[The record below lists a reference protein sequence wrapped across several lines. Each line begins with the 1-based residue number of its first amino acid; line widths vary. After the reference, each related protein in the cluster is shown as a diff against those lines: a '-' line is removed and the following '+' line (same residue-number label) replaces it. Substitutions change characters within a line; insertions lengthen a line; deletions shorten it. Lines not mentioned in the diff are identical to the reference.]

1 MKPKTKAKEK
11 ITYQEL
17 LLNYRLFKD
26 LMDNVPDVI
35 YFKDRKGRLVMVN
48 KAHARGLGLEPEKV
62 CGKTDFDIFPK
73 RRAEVMLKDDENVM
87 AKGESIIDKI
97 ERSTR
102 ADGIDN
108 YVSTTKVSRYDA
120 RGRVIGL
127 VGITRDVTH
136 RKQLEQLR
144 GERDRIK
151 EKLFSLEEIDKMK
164 SEFLSIVSHELRTPL
179 AIVKEGVSLLLDG
192 VTGKLTRIQK
202 KILLSAN
209 DNVGR
214 LKKIIDE
221 LLDISRIEKNK
232 IRLRYSLVNL
242 NDLIRDA
249 AAYFEK
255 TAREKDLSLAYHL
268 PREETNILLDA
279 ERAVQVV
286 SNLLD
291 NAIKF
296 TESGGRIDLELKVY
310 QDKAR
315 IGVSD
320 TGIGIAKSDM
330 QKLFNRFVQVSGP
343 SGAKNKGIG
352 LGLSIIKE
360 LVVQHGGDIW
370 AESRPGIGSKFYFT
384 LPRIYS
390 TDALAKD
397 TRNRINSLLDKANTV
412 HLVSLLII
420 NYRDFARLIRPQNS
434 VLSAELGALVKA
446 VLKRNFG
453 NRRKNYEFF
462 VTDFYQGQC
471 NIFLP
476 ETGERDAVVLCRSL
490 KERMD
495 AYFRKNKIE
504 NTFINIG
511 IMDVPSK
518 AQAPVSI
525 AAAANVRIKRIH
537 IGLQKRYFA
546 RFSYRLDFQIVIAE
560 NKTEEASTLDIS
572 EGGLCFVT
580 KRRLETNANL
590 RVKLNLPAQESPLPV
605 ITGRVA
611 WIKETESSEHKY
623 KIGLEF
629 IHLSRENH
637 QAISKLIKNIS
648 SSRSRYVGTGFKP
661 VPTGRK

>member
-1 MKPKTKAKEK
+1 MKHKSAAKEK
-11 ITYQEL
+11 IAYRKL

-35 YFKDRKGRLVMVN
+35 YFKDRQGRLVMVN
-48 KAHARGLGLEPEKV
+48 KAHARGLGLAEEKV
-62 CGKTDFDIFPK
+62 AGKTDFDIFPK
-73 RRAEVMLKDDENVM
+73 KRAEVMRKDDEFVM
-87 AKGESIIDKI
+87 AKAEPIIDKV

-108 YVSTTKVSRYDA
+108 YVSTTKVPRYDD

-136 RKQLEQLR
+136 RKQLEQLKD
-144 GERDRIK
+144 ERDHIK
-151 EKLFSLEEIDKMK
+151 EKLLPLEEIDKMK

-192 VTGKLTRIQK
+192 VTGKLSRAQK
-202 KILLSAN
+202 KILLNAK

-221 LLDISRIEKNK
+221 LLDISRIEKKK

-242 NDLIRDA
+242 NDLARDA

-255 TAREKDLSLAYHL
+255 TAREKGLSLVYHL
-268 PREETNILLDA
+268 PKEETNMLLDA
-279 ERAVQVV
+279 ERAVQVI

-296 TESGGRIDLELKVY
+296 TEAGGRIDLELKVF
-310 QDKAR
+310 QDRAR
-315 IGVSD
+315 IGVTD
-320 TGIGIAKSDM
+320 TGIGIAKADL
-330 QKLFNRFVQVSGP
+330 QKLFNRFVQVAGP

-360 LVVQHGGDIW
+360 LVAQHGGEIW

-384 LPRIYS
+384 LPRLYS
-390 TDALAKD
+390 TDALARD
-397 TRNRINSLLDKANTV
+397 TRNRINSLLDKANSV
-412 HLVSLLII
+412 HLVSLTII
-420 NYRDFARLIRPQNS
+420 NYKDFVRLMEPQNIA
-434 VLSAELGALVKA
+434 LPAELGALVKT
-446 VLKRNFG
+446 VL
-453 NRRKNYEFF
+453 NRCFLGPGKHREFF
-462 VTDFYQGQC
+462 ATDFARGQC
-471 NIFLP
+471 HIFLP
-476 ETGERDAVVLCRSL
+476 EAKEKDALVLCRSL
-490 KERMD
+490 KEVMENH
-495 AYFRKNKIE
+495 FIKNKIE
-504 NTFINIG
+504 SIFINIG

-518 AQAPVSI
+518 AQASESI
-525 AAAANVRIKRIH
+525 EASANVQIKKIH
-537 IGLQKRYFA
+537 IGMQKRYFA
-546 RFSYRLDFQIVIAE
+546 RFAYRLDFQIVLAE
-560 NKTEEASTLDIS
+560 DKTEAASTLDIS

-580 KRRLETNANL
+580 KKRLETNANL
-590 RVKLNLPAQESPLPV
+590 RVKLNLPAQERPLPV

-648 SSRSRYVGTGFKP
+648 AKYADKT
-661 VPTGRK
+661 

>member
-1 MKPKTKAKEK
+1 MKPKTAAKEK

-17 LLNYRLFKD
+17 LFNYRLFKD

-48 KAHARGLGLEPEKV
+48 KAHARGLGLEVEQV
-62 CGKTDFDIFPK
+62 AGKTDFDIFPK
-73 RRAEVMLKDDENVM
+73 RRAEVMLRDDESVM
-87 AKGESIIDKI
+87 AKGEPVIDKL

-108 YVSTTKVSRYDA
+108 YVSTTKVPRYDA
-120 RGRVIGL
+120 RGKVIGL

-136 RKQLEQLR
+136 RKQLEQLKS
-144 GERDRIK
+144 ERDHIK
-151 EKLFSLEEIDKMK
+151 EKLLSLEEIDKMK
-164 SEFLSIVSHELRTPL
+164 SEFIAVVSHELRTPL
-179 AIVKEGVSLLLDG
+179 AIVKEGVALLLDG
-192 VTGKLTRIQK
+192 VRGRLTRIQK
-202 KILLSAN
+202 KILLSAK

-221 LLDISRIEKNK
+221 LLDISRIEKKK
-232 IRLRYSLVNL
+232 IRLHYSLVNL
-242 NDLIRDA
+242 NDLVRDT

-255 TAREKDLSLAYHL
+255 TAREKGLNLAYHL
-268 PREETNILLDA
+268 PKEETNILLDV
-279 ERAVQVV
+279 ERSVQVV

-296 TESGGRIDLELKVY
+296 TEVGGRIDLELKVY
-310 QDKAR
+310 QDRAR
-315 IGVSD
+315 IGVCD
-320 TGIGIAKSDM
+320 TGIGIAKIDL

-360 LVVQHGGDIW
+360 LVVQHGGEIW

-390 TDALAKD
+390 TDALVKD
-397 TRNRINSLLDKANTV
+397 TRNRINSLLDKANSV

-420 NYRDFARLIRPQNS
+420 NYRDFARLVKPQNS
-434 VLSAELGALVKA
+434 VLSAELGALVRTI
-446 VLKRNFG
+446 L
-453 NRRKNYEFF
+453 NRCFLRGRKKSKFF
-462 VTDFYQGQC
+462 ATDFYQGQC

-476 ETGERDAVVLCRSL
+476 EAQERDAAVLCRLL
-490 KERMD
+490 KEGMD
-495 AYFRKNKIE
+495 AYFKKNKIE

-511 IMDVPSK
+511 IMDIPSK
-518 AQAPVSI
+518 AHSPASIEAP
-525 AAAANVRIKRIH
+525 ANVRIKKIH
-537 IGLQKRYFA
+537 IGLQKRYFT
-546 RFSYRLDFQIVIAE
+546 RFAYRLDFQIVMAE
-560 NKTEEASTLDIS
+560 NKTEEASALDIS
-572 EGGLCFVT
+572 EGGLCFVA
-580 KRRLETNANL
+580 KKRLETNANL
-590 RVKLNLPAQESPLPV
+590 RVKLNLPTQKLPLSV

-637 QAISKLIKNIS
+637 QAISKLIKSIS
-648 SSRSRYVGTGFKP
+648 SSWSQ
-661 VPTGRK
+661 

>member
-1 MKPKTKAKEK
+1 MKPKSAAKEK
-11 ITYQEL
+11 ITYEKL

-35 YFKDRKGRLVMVN
+35 YFKDRQGRLVKVN
-48 KAHARGLGLEPEKV
+48 KAHARGLGLAEEKV
-62 CGKTDFDIFPK
+62 AGLTDFDIFPK
-73 RRAEVMLKDDENVM
+73 KRAEVMRKDDESVM
-87 AKGESIIDKI
+87 AKAEPIIDKV

-102 ADGIDN
+102 ADGVDN
-108 YVSTTKVSRYDA
+108 YVSTTKVPRYDA
-120 RGRVIGL
+120 QGRVIGL

-136 RKQLEQLR
+136 RKQLEQLKD
-144 GERDRIK
+144 ERDHIK
-151 EKLFSLEEIDKMK
+151 EKLLSLEEIDKMK

-192 VTGKLTRIQK
+192 VTGKLSRAQK

-209 DNVGR
+209 DNVRR

-221 LLDISRIEKNK
+221 LLDISRIEKKK

-242 NDLIRDA
+242 NDLVRDA

-255 TAREKDLSLAYHL
+255 TAREKGLSLAYHL
-268 PREETNILLDA
+268 PRKETNILLDA

-296 TESGGRIDLELKVY
+296 TEAGGRIDLELKVY
-310 QDKAR
+310 QDRAR
-315 IGVSD
+315 IGVTD
-320 TGIGIAKSDM
+320 TGIGIAKADL
-330 QKLFNRFVQVSGP
+330 QKLFNRFVQVAGP
-343 SGAKNKGIG
+343 TGAKNKGIG

-360 LVVQHGGDIW
+360 LVAQHGGDIW

-390 TDALAKD
+390 AGALDKAV
-397 TRNRINSLLDKANTV
+397 RNRINGLLDKANTV
-412 HLVSLLII
+412 ALVSLLII
-420 NYRDFARLIRPQNS
+420 NYRDFARVIEPKDS
-434 VLSAELGALVKA
+434 VLFAELDALVRG

-453 NRRKNYEFF
+453 SRHDDHEYFA
-462 VTDFYQGQC
+462 TDFYAGEC

-476 ETGERDAVVLCRSL
+476 EAKEKDAALLCRCL
-490 KERMD
+490 KDAMA

-518 AQAPVSI
+518 ARETASI
-525 AAAANVRIKRIH
+525 EASANVRIKKIN

-546 RFSYRLDFQIVIAE
+546 RFAYRLDFQIITAE
-560 NKTEEASTLDIS
+560 NKTEAASTLDIS

-580 KRRLETNANL
+580 NRRLETNANL
-590 RVKLNLPAQESPLPV
+590 RVKLNLPEQESPLPV

-637 QAISKLIKNIS
+637 QAISKLIKNVS
-648 SSRSRYVGTGFKP
+648 SFWSRKKVNQRE
-661 VPTGRK
+661 